1 METVAI
7 IFCFIS
13 LLKNF
18 HSQDQFYVPYRR
30 TSCYHKVLK
39 VTHSDL
45 LNMAEIDLS
54 PETKK
59 PQQNYHNYKLHLK
72 TTISFFVCVLCTY
85 IENKFKH
92 TLE

>member
-7 IFCFIS
+7 IFCFIL
-13 LLKNF
+13 LLKSF
-18 HSQDQFYVPYRR
+18 HSEDQFYVPYRR
-30 TSCYHKVLK
+30 TSCYHKVLE

-54 PETKK
+54 PESKK

-72 TTISFFVCVLCTY
+72 TTISFFVCVLSGN

-92 TLE
+92 TFK